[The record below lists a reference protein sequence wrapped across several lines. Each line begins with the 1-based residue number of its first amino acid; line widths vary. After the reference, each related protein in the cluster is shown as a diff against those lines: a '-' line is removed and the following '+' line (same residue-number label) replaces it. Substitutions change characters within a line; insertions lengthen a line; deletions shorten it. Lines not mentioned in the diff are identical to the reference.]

1 MAWVDYALYLVFG
14 GVAFILLAFAANLII
29 TAKTGKSSLL
39 LSRIYYVAAIVTV
52 LINLVRSVAVYNW
65 GIWLANLLVLACV
78 GVAFRRS
85 ERDAK
90 SMEEQGRG
98 PR

>member
-14 GVAFILLAFAANLII
+14 GVAFILLAFAANLVI
-29 TAKTGKSSLL
+29 TAKTGKASLL
-39 LSRIYYVAAIVTV
+39 LSRIYYIAAIVTV
-52 LINLVRSVAVYNW
+52 LVNLVRSVAVYNW

-78 GVAFRRS
+78 GVAFRRN

-90 SMEEQGRG
+90 STEEQGRG
-98 PR
+98 R